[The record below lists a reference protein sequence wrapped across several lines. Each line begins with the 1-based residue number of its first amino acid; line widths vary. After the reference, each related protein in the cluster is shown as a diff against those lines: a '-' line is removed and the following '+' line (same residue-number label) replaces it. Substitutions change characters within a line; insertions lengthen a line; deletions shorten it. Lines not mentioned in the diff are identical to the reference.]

1 MKQEVP
7 QQRRSRTGNPRHSWR
22 GARQDSHLNDSACG
36 VALLERSRRVLSAAG
51 EDHRGADLRRTQG
64 TQGTRSGG
72 LDTLSSAYGE
82 GNRRADARRAG

>member
-51 EDHRGADLRRTQG
+51 EDHRELISAEHKVRKVRVAADS
-64 TQGTRSGG
+64 TR
-72 LDTLSSAYGE
+72 
-82 GNRRADARRAG
+82 